1 MADGDGAADELTL
14 VDGVLGG
21 VRCVASPNCDERPAG
36 TAVSL
41 IVIHAIS
48 LPPGQFGGT
57 AVEALFTNRLA
68 ADAHPY
74 YRDIHAL
81 RLSAHF
87 FIERSG
93 RITQFV
99 SCDRRA
105 WHAGVSS
112 WNGCERC
119 NDFSVG
125 VELEGTDTASYTDQQ
140 YRLLAE
146 LTAALRRRYPIRD
159 VVGHADIAPGRK
171 TDPGPHFDWARLRR
185 HSAP

>member
-1 MADGDGAADELTL
+1 MAERDGAADELTL

-99 SCDRRA
+99 PCDRRA

-112 WNGCERC
+112 WRGRPAC
-119 NDFSVG
+119 NDFSIG
-125 VELEGTDTASYTDQQ
+125 IELEGCDQQ
-140 YRLLAE
+140 AFAEAQYQALEPLLR
-146 LTAALRRRYPIRD
+146 ALHRAYPIND
-159 VVGHADIAPGRK
+159 VVGHSDVAPGRK